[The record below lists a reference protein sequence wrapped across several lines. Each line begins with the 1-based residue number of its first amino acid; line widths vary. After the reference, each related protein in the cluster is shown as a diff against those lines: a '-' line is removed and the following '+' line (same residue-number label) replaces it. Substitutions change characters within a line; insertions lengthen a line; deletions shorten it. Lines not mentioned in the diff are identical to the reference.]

1 MGLLKI
7 KNMEKEVF
15 KMTLEECLNNIQ
27 AIIKTAEKRCLINT
41 QEFINFLDELNEL
54 SIKY

>member
-1 MGLLKI
+1 
-7 KNMEKEVF
+7 MEEEVF
-15 KMTLEECLNNIQ
+15 KMALEECLHNIRAVIQ
-27 AIIKTAEKRCLINT
+27 TAEKRCLTNT

>member
-1 MGLLKI
+1 
-7 KNMEKEVF
+7 MEKEVF